1 MSKYQHKKGTIRDNA
16 LAALMSDPLFKQ
28 RIETNLKGKG
38 SFKRRAKHC
47 KRDYQGADKSSLL
60 SLFLSAP

>member
-1 MSKYQHKKGTIRDNA
+1 MSKYQHNKGIIRDNA
-16 LAALMSDPLFKQ
+16 LAALIRDPLFKQ

-38 SFKRRAKHC
+38 SFKRKAKHS
-47 KRDYQGADKSSLL
+47 KQDYQGADKSRLF